1 MATPNGRAEITGNLR
16 VHRPSKLMTMVKI
29 LAVVLLYASSASGFT
44 ASTGCSAVA
53 TRPPPAA
60 AISAVMPSPTMR
72 RPAVR
77 ELPVVAVTPV
87 EVALGFAAVT
97 GLVVVGGTATVLA
110 GSAEFQLPMERRR
123 QEEAA
128 RLAELQND
136 AALQNELRLE

>member
-1 MATPNGRAEITGNLR
+1 M
-16 VHRPSKLMTMVKI
+16 SLMRKTVI
-29 LAVVLLYASSASGFT
+29 LAVALLCAAPGVAFT
-44 ASTGCSAVA
+44 VTPCSAVA
-53 TRPPPAA
+53 TR
-60 AISAVMPSPTMR
+60 

-77 ELPVVAVTPV
+77 ETQPVVAVTPV